1 MPMTSQLKD
10 QWRREL
16 RDKFDEHF
24 IVIERSILD
33 ALFCENAWL
42 RENQAI
48 TSIDF
53 AKRDDIIPVRLLR
66 SCAIL
71 FLNFTGI

>member
-1 MPMTSQLKD
+1 
-10 QWRREL
+10 
-16 RDKFDEHF
+16 
-24 IVIERSILD
+24 VIERSILD
-33 ALFCENAWL
+33 ALFGENAWL
-42 RENQAI
+42 WENQAI

-66 SCAIL
+66 NCSIL